1 MWPYRGI
8 RWAKTGESKMRKTTF
23 VIAALLAACFT
34 VSGADAAKKRM
45 VRAAKSTVAADP
57 IAEWN
62 KKNMPAMQQPAMW
75 VDPTAKPARKAM
87 RHHKMAKMA
96 KKAMRPMKKAAK
108 KK

>member
-8 RWAKTGESKMRKTTF
+8 RWAKTGESKMRKTTI

-34 VSGADAAKKRM
+34 VTGADAAKKRM

-62 KKNMPAMQQPAMW
+62 KKNMPAMQPAPMW
-75 VDPTAKPARKAM
+75 VDPTAAKPARKAM
-87 RHHKMAKMA
+87 RHHRMA
-96 KKAMRPMKKAAK
+96 KKAMKPMKRAAK

>member
-23 VIAALLAACFT
+23 IIAALLAACFT
-34 VSGADAAKKRM
+34 VSGADAAKKRA
-45 VRAAKSTVAADP
+45 VAKKPAVAADP

-75 VDPTAKPARKAM
+75 VDPTAKPAKKAVRKA
-87 RHHKMAKMA
+87 KAA
-96 KKAMRPMKKAAK
+96 KKAMKPAKRAAK

>member
-1 MWPYRGI
+1 MH
-8 RWAKTGESKMRKTTF
+8 KTTF

-34 VSGADAAKKRM
+34 LSGADAAKKRA
-45 VRAAKSTVAADP
+45 VAKKPAVAADP

-75 VDPTAKPARKAM
+75 VDPTAKPARKVA
-87 RHHKMAKMA
+87 RAKVA
-96 KKAMRPMKKAAK
+96 KKAMKPAKRAAK

>member
-34 VSGADAAKKRM
+34 LSGADAAKKRA
-45 VRAAKSTVAADP
+45 VAKKPAVAVDP

-62 KKNMPAMQQPAMW
+62 KKNVPAMQQGPLW
-75 VDPTAKPARKAM
+75 VDPTAAKPARKAV
-87 RHHKMAKMA
+87 RKA
-96 KKAMRPMKKAAK
+96 KKAMKPAKKAAK